1 MPYEFNIKIIL
12 DIYPNFKK
20 KFLINSLIL
29 ANSIQFPSKS
39 NSTKILSN

>member
-20 KFLINSLIL
+20 KILNQFLD
-29 ANSIQFPSKS
+29 FG
-39 NSTKILSN
+39 